1 MASDW
6 VCVPRLYEVTKNQLQ
21 SYQTYEH
28 PLKLPTVTMVESKGT
43 RPSSMGSN
51 TSSRSS
57 SMSILAEPLLQ
68 TLDGIDPLTQFA
80 KQEEELMDPLSQMAS
95 EYESFKK
102 IKANKREKD
111 ILADESLNWNSK
123 RLTIL
128 NKFTTSEKLSIS
140 TSFLTTSTQTHPG
153 TDATFKQTVKVQT
166 VVSDKVR
173 FRLEQLDDFEDGSM
187 RHMMDLT
194 QQEYIQRIEQL
205 NQELV
210 QSWHND
216 QRVKALKIAIQCS
229 KILADTSVLP
239 FYPSQFVLITDILDI
254 FGKLVYERLK
264 QKTLS
269 GPDSMRAVNVAS
281 ARDTCLNWFFKIA
294 SIRELLPRLYVE
306 IAILKCYEFLNES
319 YDDALQRL
327 TQMIRGIGDPL
338 VATYA
343 RCYLVRVGVL
353 VTTNKTY
360 IHNNFKDFL
369 SVYQTAFSGAIRSEL
384 NRQRVDMSVYL
395 SLYGPALNF
404 ILQAL
409 VHKNNLY
416 TEDILKDV
424 QNVKNN
430 GTILMAILQAFQ
442 PEFIASNAFDFVNVL
457 TSSNTEGISKSQLFK
472 TLGSSMSSCNPL
484 FEQRNAFLV
493 EAFKTINTFT
503 DPSEYI
509 TCVESWAQFIASN
522 FPVTELNRFL
532 GEIHSR
538 IAATKVGE
546 KHHQQLRNILD
557 KVLQHQKNIELL
569 LVQENF
575 LPFLDLFQKESSKV
589 EAGKYIL
596 DIYKRNGKEFTYDAV
611 VINALMYVGKILND
625 SVNAL
630 TVEDERRQISQL
642 ICHFIRKVYY
652 GRDFEKQLSFY
663 VEARG
668 SFSNLDAVY
677 NTLVQ
682 SVNKLAM
689 ETCQIVQNQHSRKTQ
704 GFVKACIAFCFIT
717 IPSITSV
724 QQQMDLYLLTG
735 QVALVNQCLGQADAC
750 FEEAL
755 NLVAQLPNSIE
766 IDGKTKCMD
775 SYLVSYLSNMLAT
788 LVLVPDSPERGVLY
802 LLNLL
807 LEVVQKY
814 PFALNTAGPTQIYLN
829 ALDMLYVQNLEEFPY
844 HIPQVVSN
852 DELYGH
858 DPKFLAEVNN
868 ICRFVVEEILRQLSI
883 LGSSQQFKL
892 QATLSLELFLRI
904 VRYADLSKEQ
914 TFQLALNLWFLATKH
929 ESHLEPKYMPRIL
942 KSLEDLYKL
951 LKDTKSKDANYLKE
965 LLLRLHGK

>member
-1 MASDW
+1 MAADW
-6 VCVPRLYEVTKNQLQ
+6 VCVPRLYDMTKNQLQ
-21 SYQTYEH
+21 GYQTYEH
-28 PLKLPTVTMVESKGT
+28 PLKLSTVTMVESKGT

-57 SMSILAEPLLQ
+57 SMSVLAEPLLQ
-68 TLDGIDPLTQFA
+68 SLDGIDPLTQFA
-80 KQEEELMDPLSQMAS
+80 QQDEELLDPLSQIAS

-102 IKANKREKD
+102 IKAQKREKE
-111 ILADESLNWNSK
+111 IMLDEALNWNSR

-128 NKFTTSEKLSIS
+128 NKFTTSEKLSIT
-140 TSFLTTSTQTHPG
+140 TSFLTTSAQAQPG
-153 TDATFKQTVKVQT
+153 SDAIKVQT
-166 VVSDKVR
+166 VVCDKVR
-173 FRLEQLDDFEDGSM
+173 YRLEQLDDFEDGSM

-205 NQELV
+205 NHELV
-210 QSWHND
+210 LSWHND

-269 GPDSMRAVNVAS
+269 GSESMRAANAAS

-294 SIRELLPRLYVE
+294 SIRELIPRLYVE

-319 YDDALQRL
+319 YDEALQRL

-353 VTTNKTY
+353 VTTNKSF
-360 IHNNFKDFL
+360 ILNNFKDFI
-369 SVYQTAFSGAIRSEL
+369 SIYQMAFSGSIRSEL
-384 NRQRVDMSVYL
+384 NRQRVDMTVYL
-395 SLYGPALNF
+395 SLYSPALNF

-472 TLGSSMSSCNPL
+472 ALGSNMSSCNPL
-484 FEQRNAFLV
+484 FEQRNAFLH

-509 TCVESWAQFIASN
+509 TCVESWTQFIASN
-522 FPVTELNRFL
+522 FPVSEVNRFL
-532 GEIHSR
+532 GEIHNR
-538 IAATKVGE
+538 ISIAKISE

-575 LPFLDLFQKESSKV
+575 LPFLDLFQKESTKV
-589 EAGKYIL
+589 EACKYIL
-596 DIYKRNGKEFTYDAV
+596 DIYKRNGKEITYDAV
-611 VINALMYVGKILND
+611 VINALMYVSKMLND

-642 ICHFIRKVYY
+642 ICNFIRKVDY

-668 SFSNLDAVY
+668 SFSNLDAVFS
-677 NTLVQ
+677 TLVQ
-682 SVNKLAM
+682 NVNKLGM
-689 ETCQIVQNQHSRKTQ
+689 DTSRIVQNKHSRKTH

-766 IDGKTKCMD
+766 IDGKAKSMD
-775 SYLVSYLSNMLAT
+775 TYLTSYLSNMLAT

-807 LEVVQKY
+807 LDVVQKY
-814 PFALNTAGPTQIYLN
+814 PFALHTAEPTKIYLN
-829 ALDMLYVQNLEEFPY
+829 ALDMLYVQSLEEFPY
-844 HIPQVVSN
+844 HVPQVVSN

-892 QATLSLELFLRI
+892 QATLALELLLRL
-904 VRYADLSKEQ
+904 VRYADLSKEH
-914 TFQLALNLWFLATKH
+914 TFQLALNLWFLAMKH

-951 LKDTKSKDANYLKE
+951 MKDTKSKHANNLKE
-965 LLLRLHGK
+965 FLLRIHSK